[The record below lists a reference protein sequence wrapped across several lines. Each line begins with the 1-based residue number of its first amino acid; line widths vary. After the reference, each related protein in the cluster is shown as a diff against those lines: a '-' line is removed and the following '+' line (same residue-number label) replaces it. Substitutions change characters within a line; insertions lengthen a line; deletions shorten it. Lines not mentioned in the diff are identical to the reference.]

1 MMVMRGPAIMMPMI
15 LAIRVPAGMAISMM
29 LLESSIGLVRN
40 PVGEVI
46 VVGGGMM
53 AGIVCR

>member
-1 MMVMRGPAIMMPMI
+1 
-15 LAIRVPAGMAISMM
+15 MAISMM
-29 LLESSIGLVRN
+29 LLESSTGLVRN

-53 AGIVCR
+53 ARVVYR

>member
-1 MMVMRGPAIMMPMI
+1 
-15 LAIRVPAGMAISMM
+15 MAISMM